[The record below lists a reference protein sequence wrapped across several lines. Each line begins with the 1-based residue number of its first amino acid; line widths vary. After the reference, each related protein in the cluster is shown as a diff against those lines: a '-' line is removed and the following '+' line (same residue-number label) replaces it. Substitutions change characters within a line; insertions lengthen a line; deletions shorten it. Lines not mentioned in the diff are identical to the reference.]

1 MQSKRSTA
9 NAPTGWFPRYYRP
22 EDDEQLVE
30 LLHASFDGWPK
41 VEVAASPLD
50 HLRWKLA
57 SPVNAWRQNI
67 VGEVAGQLIS
77 TRLYVLRDAYVC
89 GRPMICKLGLETCV
103 HPDFR
108 NAGVMSVIQDYA
120 DERLQEIDLHLL
132 YSQHPALLH
141 IRKRQT
147 VIPFG
152 RIISLVR
159 TADAARE
166 AAATG
171 GWTIEECPS
180 FDSRID
186 VLFEHARQEF
196 ALLLDRRQQFMNWRY
211 CDPRG
216 GNFGTKIAKQG
227 EHVLGYVV
235 TTVAHGE
242 GYIADLLALPGRLDV
257 VDSLL
262 DTAITSL
269 RAAGA
274 ARMECWTSRGH
285 PYEEVLAGRGFDQ
298 KKRTIRFSYR
308 PCRASLADLSGL
320 REAGSVIHLMPGDT
334 DII

>member
-1 MQSKRSTA
+1 MQSKRPMAS
-9 NAPTGWFPRYYRP
+9 APPGWFPRYYRP
-22 EDDEQLVE
+22 EDDEQIVE
-30 LLHASFDGWPK
+30 LLQASFDGWPK

-67 VGEVAGQLIS
+67 VGEAAGRLIS
-77 TRLYVLRDAYVC
+77 TRLYVLRDSSVC

-103 HPDFR
+103 HPDYR

-120 DERLQEIDLHLL
+120 DERLQEIDVHLL

-147 VIPFG
+147 VVPFR

-159 TADAARE
+159 TADAAPE
-166 AAATG
+166 ATAPTA
-171 GWTIEECPS
+171 WTIEERPS

-186 VLFEHARQEF
+186 VLFDRAKQEF
-196 ALLLDRRQQFMNWRY
+196 ALLLDRKQQFMNWRY

-216 GNFGTKIAKQG
+216 GAFSIKTAEQDG
-227 EHVLGYVV
+227 HFLGYIV
-235 TTVAHGE
+235 TTIAHGE
-242 GYIADLLALPGRLDV
+242 GYIADLLALPGRLDI
-257 VDSLL
+257 VDSLVAA
-262 DTAITSL
+262 AIDSL
-269 RAAGA
+269 RTAGV
-274 ARMECWTSRGH
+274 ARTESWTSRGH
-285 PYEEVLAGRGFDQ
+285 PYEEVLARRGFDQ

-320 REAGSVIHLMPGDT
+320 RDASSAIHLMPGDT
-334 DII
+334 DVI